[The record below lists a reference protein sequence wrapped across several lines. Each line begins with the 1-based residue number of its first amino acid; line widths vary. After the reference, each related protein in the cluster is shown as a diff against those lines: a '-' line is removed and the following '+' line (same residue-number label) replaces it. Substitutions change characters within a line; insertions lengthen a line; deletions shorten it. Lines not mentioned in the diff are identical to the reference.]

1 MNIDNKNTEEA
12 EEDKNY
18 TDAYFESGHILLKIW
33 QTIILILG
41 WIVFFTPI
49 VITGSTYLA
58 YLTNGKHGH
67 YFWYYSEGFDMIN
80 LTIILL
86 IFALAMIAVFCI
98 SISYVQYQRAKGL
111 VTKWPMYDISDN
123 KKKRQRAEDFMTKRF
138 GPAEMRQNV
147 RYYEVQPEQNL
158 DKSTFKDV
166 INGKDDEQ

>member
-33 QTIILILG
+33 QTIIPILG

-58 YLTNGKHGH
+58 YLTNGKYGH
-67 YFWYYSEGFDMIN
+67 YFWHYSEGFHMIK

-98 SISYVQYQRAKGL
+98 SISYVQYQRQL
-111 VTKWPMYDISDN
+111 
-123 KKKRQRAEDFMTKRF
+123 F
-138 GPAEMRQNV
+138 
-147 RYYEVQPEQNL
+147 
-158 DKSTFKDV
+158 ST
-166 INGKDDEQ
+166 